1 MVLEQMDGVGR
12 EVWCWEMCMVVAV
25 GEGRCW
31 DRKVVLGEVV
41 LRKKV
46 VFGEVLRETGGV
58 ERGRWC
64 RAR

>member
-1 MVLEQMDGVGR
+1 M
-12 EVWCWEMCMVVAV
+12 
-25 GEGRCW
+25 
-31 DRKVVLGEVV
+31 V

-46 VFGEVLRETGGV
+46 VFGEVVLREMVGV